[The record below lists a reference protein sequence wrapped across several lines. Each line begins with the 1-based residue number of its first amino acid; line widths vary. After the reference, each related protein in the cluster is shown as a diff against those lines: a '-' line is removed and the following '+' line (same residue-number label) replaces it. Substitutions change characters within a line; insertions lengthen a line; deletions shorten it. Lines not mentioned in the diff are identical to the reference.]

1 MPLTLEQF
9 LAAEPTLE
17 QLRREISAAA
27 NHQVLRGLRAD
38 ERALVQ
44 MLESQWNRGV
54 AGWMT
59 VGEGAQVAAELTAS
73 ANEQRR
79 RASAT
84 IEDGFIV
91 FAGGRHGRH
100 RLALSTTSPVR
111 ARKHWECYLEAC
123 PAASG
128 GTER

>member
-17 QLRREISAAA
+17 QLRRELSTAGRHDI
-27 NHQVLRGLRAD
+27 RRLRAD

-44 MLESQWNRGV
+44 MLERRWTLGV

-59 VGEGAQVAAELTAS
+59 AGEGAQVAAELTA
-73 ANEQRR
+73 AADERR
-79 RASAT
+79 LRASAT
-84 IEDGFIV
+84 IEEGCIV
-91 FAGGRHGRH
+91 FEGSRHGRH

-123 PAASG
+123 PETAG